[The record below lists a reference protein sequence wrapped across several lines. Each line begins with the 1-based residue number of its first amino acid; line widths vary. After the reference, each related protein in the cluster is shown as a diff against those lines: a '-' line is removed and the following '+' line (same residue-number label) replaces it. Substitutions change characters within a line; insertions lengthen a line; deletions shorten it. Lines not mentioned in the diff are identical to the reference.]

1 MTERGA
7 MKERRAITDWRA
19 ITDQQS
25 MNTCEGQRWEREWRD
40 RMPSSTRMWRA
51 VSEQKFEQ
59 IPLFIPRGLA
69 SPLRESWPPSTFGKV
84 CFFTDFGSVFN
95 RPPCTWRVHGPGRGA
110 ARQGKCSSCYV
121 IIQVTTEN
129 TDRQAQAGR
138 EPGGPTTSSIGD
150 GDNDPALTQ
159 LART

>member
-7 MKERRAITDWRA
+7 MKERQAITDWRA

-69 SPLRESWPPSTFGKV
+69 SPLRESWPPSTLERFVSLLTSARYLTGRRAR
-84 CFFTDFGSVFN
+84 GA
-95 RPPCTWRVHGPGRGA
+95 CTARAAGRPGRG
-110 ARQGKCSSCYV
+110 
-121 IIQVTTEN
+121 N
-129 TDRQAQAGR
+129 AQAVTAHR
-138 EPGGPTTSSIGD
+138 PF
-150 GDNDPALTQ
+150 
-159 LART
+159 